1 MEDAMNSATTTLSA
15 MLRRLMMVLAV
26 AGFSAA
32 ALAGCNTVEGAG
44 EDIESTG
51 DAMQDSAD

>member
-1 MEDAMNSATTTLSA
+1 MTNASKLSESG
-15 MLRRLMMVLAV
+15 LRKFILAFAV
-26 AGFSAA
+26 ASFSAA

-51 DAMQDSAD
+51 DAIQDSAD